1 MICFLLLPSAF
12 IVHISPLALLD
23 ADERL
28 YAIIVPSG
36 DHEGDH
42 AGSPSELALTDPSTL
57 MT

>member
-36 DHEGDH
+36 DHGETTRE
-42 AGSPSELALTDPSTL
+42 SRSELALTDPSTL